1 MAPSSNSTAVPD
13 GSSHES
19 KREELDAGLFPL
31 ATAAKEGA
39 EDHHVYPDLSVT
51 TQVMLTLT
59 LTLAMMLNV
68 CSFTRA
74 NLRPLLAGGKGNA
87 DPRHNATDHANSSDH
102 AGART
107 YWTRSQHPHHQPAV
121 VRLAV

>member
-19 KREELDAGLFPL
+19 KREELDAGLSPS
-31 ATAAKEGA
+31 AASAEEGDA
-39 EDHHVYPDLSVT
+39 VHHEYPDLSVT

-68 CSFTRA
+68 RSFTRA
-74 NLRPLLAGGKGNA
+74 NLRPLFAGGKGNA
-87 DPRHNATDHANSSDH
+87 DPRHNATDHANPSDH
-102 AGART
+102 AGTRA
-107 YWTRSQHPHHQPAV
+107 YWTRS
-121 VRLAV
+121 